1 MRHERKDIPAELD
14 GVVDRLLAHRAELSP
29 VELDRIKL
37 DSRRRAAA
45 GPRGN
50 LKRETPKNMKTRTS
64 ILALLAS
71 GVLLSTGGAALGVSG
86 LASSDSAGNAQY
98 QVAPVGNSGTG
109 GENAVVLGA
118 SETNPGAVEGAGGT
132 LGQSATAPAVAQPSA
147 QQSLDSGDSLP
158 FTGYAAIPV
167 LLLGL
172 GLLGAG
178 VMMRR
183 RSLRETA

>member
-1 MRHERKDIPAELD
+1 MRHERKDIPAELEATA
-14 GVVDRLLAHRAELSP
+14 DRLLAHRAELSP

-37 DSRRRAAA
+37 SARSRAAA

-50 LKRETPKNMKTRTS
+50 LTRETQKTMKTRTS

-71 GVLLSTGGAALGVSG
+71 GVLLSSGGVAMGVSG
-86 LASSDSAGNAQY
+86 LAGSDSAGNVQY
-98 QVAPVGNSGTG
+98 QVTEDNAG
-109 GENAVVLGA
+109 GEAGQGPVVLGA
-118 SETNPGAVEGAGGT
+118 SETNNGGGSGV
-132 LGQSATAPAVAQPSA
+132 LGETESAAAVAQPSA
-147 QQSLDSGDSLP
+147 QQSLDSSEGLP

-183 RSLRETA
+183 RTAGDTV